1 MSNLS
6 PGTARQF
13 AHHWI
18 EDWNNH
24 DLDAVL
30 SHYADD
36 FEFAS
41 PLISSIAEEPSG
53 VLYGKVAVRAYW
65 KKGLEQIPDLH
76 FDLQEVLIGVDSVTL
91 YYRGH
96 RGMAVEVFVFN
107 STGKVKK
114 ALACY
119 AVPNH

>member
-1 MSNLS
+1 MAIIS
-6 PGTARQF
+6 PDVAKRF
-13 AHHWI
+13 AYSWI

-24 DLDAVL
+24 DLNAVL

-41 PLISSIAEEPSG
+41 PLISSIAGESSG
-53 VLYGKVAVRAYW
+53 VLCGKAAVRAYW
-65 KKGLEQIPDLH
+65 EKGLEQIPALH
-76 FDLQEVLIGVDSVTL
+76 FELKEVLTGVDSITL

-96 RGMAVEVFVFN
+96 RGMVAEVFMFD

-119 AVPNH
+119 AV

>member
-1 MSNLS
+1 MSIFS
-6 PGTARQF
+6 PDAATRF
-13 AHHWI
+13 AYNWI

-41 PLISSIAEEPSG
+41 PLIPSIAGEKGG
-53 VLYGKVAVRAYW
+53 VLCGKVAVRAYW
-65 KKGLEQIPDLH
+65 ERGLEQIPDLH
-76 FDLQEVLIGVDSVTL
+76 FDLKEVLVGINSVTL

-96 RGMAVEVFVFN
+96 RGMVAEVFMFD

-119 AVPNH
+119 AP